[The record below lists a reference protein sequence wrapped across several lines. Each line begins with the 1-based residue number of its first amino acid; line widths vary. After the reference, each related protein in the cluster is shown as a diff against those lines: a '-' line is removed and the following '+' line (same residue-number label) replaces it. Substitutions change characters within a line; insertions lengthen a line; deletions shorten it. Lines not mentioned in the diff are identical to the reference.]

1 MKTDYR
7 DCVLEV
13 VNENIQKMYGCIIPF
28 LGNIDVLEVCSNN
41 ITLTIIKEL
50 KHVLQLKQYKNCI
63 DNQPCNSVVYTI
75 LNPPSGSQKFTTGIS
90 EITIKFKNFIVEY
103 FEDSYDYNLFSI
115 FSEIGGSIGILLGMS
130 FMTVIEVLI
139 ELHQNFLKYHSTK

>member
-1 MKTDYR
+1 MYNFLTIFQLDIKKTVINSLPTRDEPCMKTDYR

-13 VNENIQKMYGCIIPF
+13 VNENIQKRYGCIIPF
-28 LGNIDVLEVCSNN
+28 LGNVDMLEVCSNN

-75 LNPPSGSQKFTTGIS
+75 LNPPSGSQKFTTGHLFHINCFLGFGCWPRNCCFS
-90 EITIKFKNFIVEY
+90 HNRDKS
-103 FEDSYDYNLFSI
+103 DSSAA
-115 FSEIGGSIGILLGMS
+115 
-130 FMTVIEVLI
+130 
-139 ELHQNFLKYHSTK
+139 